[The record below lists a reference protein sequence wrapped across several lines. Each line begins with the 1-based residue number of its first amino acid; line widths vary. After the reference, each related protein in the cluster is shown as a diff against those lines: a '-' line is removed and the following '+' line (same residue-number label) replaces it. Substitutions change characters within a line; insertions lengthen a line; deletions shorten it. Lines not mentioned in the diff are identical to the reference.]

1 MNTKTEQFSAAN
13 PNPVLSVAEDGT
25 VLYSNEAGEP
35 LLNEWCVRV
44 GQMLPS
50 SIGDFVQEVISRNNP
65 EKVEVKVGN
74 RIYSLNFQPPSEA
87 GRVNIYGIDISEQ
100 KELEQKLQLLN
111 EELEAKS
118 RELGNTNKALED
130 SELKYRQV
138 IENAREGIWSID
150 RNDRTIFVN
159 KKVSEMLGYSID
171 EILGQSPQIF
181 IAPEFR
187 PVAEDRLQ
195 EHRQRVGQAIDYR
208 FIRKDGSELW
218 CIVSTHQLFD
228 DEGKY
233 AGSLGMLTDITERK
247 NAEET
252 LKKLHENMEE
262 LVKIRTDELEKAYI
276 SLKES
281 QERLAEAQEI
291 SHVGSYDWDILT
303 NEEHWSDELYVIFGL
318 DTQYELNH
326 NTFLSFVHP
335 EDLEYMSH
343 AINEALNGKPYNIE
357 YRIILPGGEERVIH
371 SQGGAVYDEKNIPIR
386 MRGLVQDITERKKAE
401 ESLARIEIAR
411 KKEIHHRIKNNL
423 QVISSLL
430 DLQAEKF
437 RNRQNIKDSEVLEAF
452 RESQDRVISMA
463 LIHEELHKGEGFERL
478 NFSSYIEELA
488 DNLLSTYRLGN
499 NDINLCMNLSENILF
514 DIDIAVPLG
523 IIINELVSNSLKH
536 AFPEKND
543 GEIRINLYRGER
555 SDNRF
560 ILTVSDNGIGIPE
573 NLDIKKLDSLGIQLI
588 TSLVDQLDGEL
599 ELKRDNGTEFIIKF
613 TAAEKDNKE

>member
-13 PNPVLSVAEDGT
+13 PNPVLSAAEDGT

-35 LLNEWCVRV
+35 LLHEWCVRV
-44 GQMLPS
+44 GQIVPS
-50 SIGDFVQEVISRNNP
+50 SIGNLVQGVISRNRP

-74 RIYSLNFQPPSEA
+74 RIYSLILKPPSEA
-87 GRVNIYGIDISEQ
+87 GCVNIYGIDISEQ
-100 KELEQKLQLLN
+100 KELEKKLQLLN

-118 RELGNTNKALED
+118 RELGKANKALKDRE
-130 SELKYRQV
+130 SKYRQV

-150 RNDRTIFVN
+150 RNNRTVFVN

-171 EILGQSPQIF
+171 EILGQSPRKF

-187 PVAEDRLQ
+187 ALVEDRLQ

-218 CIVSTHQLFD
+218 CIVTSHQFFD

-233 AGSLGMLTDITERK
+233 DGSLSMLTDITERK
-247 NAEET
+247 KAEET

-262 LVKIRTDELEKAYI
+262 LVKVRTDELEKAYT

-281 QERLAEAQEI
+281 QERLAEAQKM
-291 SHVGSYDWDILT
+291 SHVGSYDRDILT

-318 DTQYELNH
+318 DTQYKLNH
-326 NTFLSFVHP
+326 NTFLSFVHR
-335 EDLEYMSH
+335 EDLEYMSR

-371 SQGGAVYDEKNIPIR
+371 SQGGAIYDEKNTPIR

-430 DLQAEKF
+430 DLQAEQF

-463 LIHEELHKGEGFERL
+463 LIHEELHKGEGFERV
-478 NFSSYIEELA
+478 NFSSYIEKLA
-488 DNLLSTYRLGN
+488 DNLLATYRLGN
-499 NDINLCMNLSENILF
+499 YNINLCIHLSENILF
-514 DIDIAVPLG
+514 DVDIAVPLG
-523 IIINELVSNSLKH
+523 IIINEVISNSLKH
-536 AFPEKND
+536 AFPGKND
-543 GEIRINLYRGER
+543 GEIRISLYRGES
-555 SDNRF
+555 SDNHF
-560 ILTVSDNGIGIPE
+560 VLTLSDNGIGIPG
-573 NLDIKKLDSLGIQLI
+573 NLDIKKLDSLGLQLI

-613 TAAEKDNKE
+613 TAS